1 MTNDITRSF
10 KISLLLLATMGVM
23 SGIAVVSAL
32 PLIAEHFSDIKNIDL
47 LSKLLLTIPAIV
59 IALFA
64 PFAGMIVDKFGRLKP
79 LYFAIITF
87 VIGGSSGFYL
97 EDFYYILIGRALL
110 GVAVA
115 LVMTVG
121 LALVGDYFDEG
132 SRQKFLSLKGMAVG
146 IGGIFFIIL
155 GGYLA
160 EQGWHYP
167 FLIYLIP
174 LLYLPLL
181 ISSLK
186 EPKRYKHDVVID
198 QKVLTPELAKVYVT
212 GFFSMLLFYILP
224 IQVPYLVVEAF
235 HGTPT
240 NIAWLIAFSM
250 LINALTASQY
260 HRLKERFNFQS
271 IFAIT
276 YLAFGI
282 GLLIATLST
291 AFWHLYIASF
301 FMGIGFGLIMV
312 NMNVWLLSLVQPH
325 HRGHAIGILTSSF
338 FTGQFFSP
346 ILFEPLV
353 IYAGIKGLFGVLAA
367 VALVVSLVLYLKSR
381 ATL

>member
-1 MTNDITRSF
+1 MTNDITLSF

-32 PLIAEHFSDIKNIDL
+32 PLIAEHFSDIENIDL
-47 LSKLLLTIPAIV
+47 LSKLLLTIPAML

-64 PFAGMIVDKFGRLKP
+64 PLAGMIVDKFGRLKP
-79 LYFAIITF
+79 LYLAITLF

-97 EDFYYILIGRALL
+97 EDFYHILIGRALL

-121 LALVGDYFDEG
+121 LALVGDHFDEA
-132 SRQKFLSLKGMAVG
+132 SRQKFLSLKGMAIG
-146 IGGIFFIIL
+146 IGGIFFIVL

-160 EQGWHYP
+160 EEGWHYP

-174 LLYLPLL
+174 LLFLPLF

-186 EPKRYKHDVVID
+186 EPSHYKHDVIID
-198 QKVLTPELAKVYVT
+198 KKVFKPELIKVYVT

-224 IQVPYLVVEAF
+224 IQVPYLIVEAF

-240 NIAWLIAFSM
+240 DIGWLIAFSM
-250 LINALTASQY
+250 FINAITAFQY
-260 HRLKERFNFQS
+260 HRLKERLSFQS

-276 YLAFGI
+276 YLSFGI
-282 GLLIATLST
+282 GLFIATLST
-291 AFWHLYIASF
+291 AFWHLYVASF

-346 ILFEPLV
+346 IVFEPLV
-353 IYAGIKGLFGVLAA
+353 IYVGITGLFGVVAALSFA
-367 VALVVSLVLYLKSR
+367 VAFVLYLKK
-381 ATL
+381 